1 MSSIVGGFATSHVL
15 FPAKDVAQQAARVVA
30 GMMKIR
36 AGVKLLKPDAL
47 VVVSSDHMNNFTLA
61 QQIPLAV
68 GVADEFIPLGDMG
81 LPRTP
86 FRGCRPLAEAFVRR
100 AAERG
105 LDLVQVEE
113 VKPDHGMTITKLIA
127 DTNPTTPVV
136 PVYIN
141 TNMPVPPT
149 PARCYA
155 LGGVLKETVE
165 AEGANFGRVVVIGG
179 GGLSHWLCTPE
190 EGRVNE
196 AFDRRF
202 LDLITSGRAAE
213 LAQLSPST
221 LEAEAGNGGLELAG
235 WLFVAGALPHAR
247 GETVYYEPIPQ
258 WITGMGGI
266 ALRP

>member
-1 MSSIVGGFATSHVL
+1 MGSIVGGFATSHVL
-15 FPAKDVAQQAARVVA
+15 FPATDVAQQAARVLA

-36 AGVKLLKPDAL
+36 AAVQLLKPDAL
-47 VVVSSDHMNNFTLA
+47 VVASSDHMNNFTLSH
-61 QQIPLAV
+61 QIPLAV
-68 GVADEFIPLGDMG
+68 GVADEFVPLGDMG

-105 LDLVQVEE
+105 FDLVQVEE
-113 VKPDHGMTITKLIA
+113 VRPDHGLMITKLVA
-127 DTNPTTPVV
+127 DANPTTPVV

-165 AEGANFGRVVVIGG
+165 AEGSNFRRVVVIAG

-202 LDLITSGRAAE
+202 LELISAGRAAD
-213 LAQLSPST
+213 LARLNVST
-221 LEAEAGNGGLELAG
+221 LEAEAGNGGLELAC
-235 WLFVAGALPHAR
+235 WIFVAGALPHAR
-247 GETVYYEPIPQ
+247 GETLYYEPIPQ

-266 ALRP
+266 SLRP